1 MICRQC
7 RTSLLSRL
15 VIQSPTPVSTSTC
28 SRAIQRGQLRN
39 YSLPGPPPA
48 PRQPGPSEK
57 PITIP
62 SAISSA
68 SPGVSQPLSTPEGVH
83 VDVNPEKPKKPATQ
97 REPSSCPPGT
107 KLQGLNYFKNKPD
120 LFALDDSEYPEWLWT
135 LLDDKKNQ
143 SKTDMGGVDV
153 STLNKKQRKRHE
165 KKMAA
170 LAASLPRKIPVHEQA
185 TDITPAPYN
194 RTDGSQR
201 DIIAEAAESLEKR
214 SEITKSARAA
224 RRKGIREANFLR
236 GL

>member
-15 VIQSPTPVSTSTC
+15 VIQSPTASTC
-28 SRAIQRGQLRN
+28 SRPIQRGQLRN

-57 PITIP
+57 PITVP

-68 SPGVSQPLSTPEGVH
+68 SPGISQPLSTPEGVH

-120 LFALDDSEYPEWLWT
+120 LFALDDSEYPDWLWG
-135 LLDDKKNQ
+135 LLDEKKQ
-143 SKTDMGGVDV
+143 SKTEMGGVDV

-170 LAASLPRKIPVHEQA
+170 LAASLPRKIPIHEQA

-194 RTDGSQR
+194 RTDGSEK
-201 DIIAEAAESLEKR
+201 DIITEAAESLEKR